1 MAKTRRL
8 MASLSNVLR
17 PAGGNKGKELF
28 GDICDARRLLPQQP
42 VTCPR
47 DSAIRA
53 VSVLQG
59 FNRGAGRPTVASL
72 PPSGCLPRGTLQ
84 TVLTVDY
91 AEEEHCAHSR
101 RSGEWQSEQVA
112 FRTRL
117 PRSS

>member
-17 PAGGNKGKELF
+17 PAGGNKGKEFF
-28 GDICDARRLLPQQP
+28 GDIRDARRLLPQQP

-91 AEEEHCAHSR
+91 AEEGHCAHS
-101 RSGEWQSEQVA
+101 
-112 FRTRL
+112 
-117 PRSS
+117 